1 MPESKGVCVCVC
13 VCVVCGVRCDG
24 QSGGPTGDT
33 GKDQEN
39 QASYKNRRNNA
50 SLRSTLGGPS
60 VFRRQKDGKQGE
72 HGPWPLL
79 RVSQEG

>member
-1 MPESKGVCVCVC
+1 MCVCVC

-39 QASYKNRRNNA
+39 KLLIKTGEIMHHSGPPWEVPVCSGGRRMG
-50 SLRSTLGGPS
+50 SRESMGP
-60 VFRRQKDGKQGE
+60 G
-72 HGPWPLL
+72 LC
-79 RVSQEG
+79 